1 MVQTHFIKAKKG
13 YSACLGGRARLW
25 RSLER
30 LTEFLLLTS
39 CGSDSLINGCLR
51 QRLLDGM
58 SRRGRRLSVEHGAG
72 EAASAAAAHE
82 RTLRPRPQPR
92 ATALR
97 SGYATTLQISLASEC
112 DLAATNSRLP
122 PDSMVEAEEAIF
134 PQYARTLEASSTYIR
149 CRNFILALWLRNP
162 VKYLEYTRVAEVASI
177 QGRLVNIW
185 NSPVLRDAY
194 EFLQR
199 YRYINF
205 GILPLSP
212 QPSSKQSPRIIVIG
226 AGIAGLSAARE
237 LLNLYRHHPTEAQP
251 VITVLEGRKR
261 VGGRIFTLPLHTRAQ
276 GEEHPSGVDL
286 AAQIVTGFE
295 DGNPLDVII
304 MKQSQL
310 PVHFLY
316 NANECQLY
324 DYNGEAVDQRV
335 DMRCEEL
342 FNEILEQACHT
353 VMEDGRRY
361 VVTGPRVRTSTKT
374 PADIPRLP
382 LPSLGEMF
390 DYHLSRHPKRVML
403 RPLDWRL
410 INWHIANLEFANAA
424 SIDQLSLYNWDQAS
438 HLGQKIGGGCFVAS
452 IETSYP
458 SHQHGFE
465 GDHAMIPG
473 GYGQVPH
480 AYAFGMDS
488 EHAVLDIKFEKT
500 VDLVSVD
507 PVTGEV
513 TVECA
518 DESLYQCD
526 ALVMTVPLGILKS
539 NSIVFDP
546 PLPAWKRGAI
556 DRLGMGWF
564 NKVILVF
571 ERRFWPADMDSFGAL
586 SEPEDRSDSTGGLP
600 AYTAVRGR
608 FFLFWNVDDLNL
620 YPTTR
625 LPVLCSFIAGE
636 AAVEM
641 EADDDETIVNK
652 AMTVLSRIFPYE
664 HPLPPVVE
672 QVVTRWS
679 RDEFAR
685 GSYSYVANGASGDDY
700 DHLARPTH
708 GNIFWAGEATC
719 RQHPATVHGALLSGM
734 RVAQEVGDLFLGP
747 LQGNSI

>member
-1 MVQTHFIKAKKG
+1 MDRR
-13 YSACLGGRARLW
+13 GGRL
-25 RSLER
+25 SL
-30 LTEFLLLTS
+30 
-39 CGSDSLINGCLR
+39 
-51 QRLLDGM
+51 
-58 SRRGRRLSVEHGAG
+58 EHGAG
-72 EAASAAAAHE
+72 EAALAAAPHE

-92 ATALR
+92 ATAMR
-97 SGYATTLQISLASEC
+97 SGYATSLQTSLASEC

-134 PQYARTLEASSTYIR
+134 PQYARTPDARSTYIR
-149 CRNFILALWLRNP
+149 SRNFILALWLRNP

-185 NSPVLRDAY
+185 NSPFLQDAY

-205 GILPLSP
+205 GIMSLPP
-212 QPSSKQSPRIIVIG
+212 QPCSKQSPRIIVIG
-226 AGIAGLSAARE
+226 AGIAGLTAARE
-237 LLNLYRHHPTEAQP
+237 LLNLYGHHPTEAQP

-276 GEEHPSGVDL
+276 GEDNPSGVDL
-286 AAQIVTGFE
+286 AAQ
-295 DGNPLDVII
+295 
-304 MKQSQL
+304 
-310 PVHFLY
+310 FLY

-324 DYNGEAVDQRV
+324 DYNGEAVDQRA

-353 VMEDGRRY
+353 VMEGGRRY

-374 PADIPRLP
+374 PADIPQLP
-382 LPSLGEMF
+382 LRSLGEMF
-390 DYHLSRHPKRVML
+390 DYHLSRHPKRFML

-424 SIDQLSLYNWDQAS
+424 SIDQLSLYNWDQDD
-438 HLGQKIGGGCFVAS
+438 
-452 IETSYP
+452 E
-458 SHQHGFE
+458 HGFD

-480 AYAFGMDS
+480 AYAFGIDS
-488 EHAVLDIKFEKT
+488 EHSVLDIKFEKT

-507 PVTGEV
+507 PVSGRV
-513 TVECA
+513 TVGCA

-526 ALVMTVPLGILKS
+526 ALSETQDGSSDLLPNNHMPWFPQS
-539 NSIVFDP
+539 DSIVFDP
-546 PLPAWKRGAI
+546 PLPAWKLGAI

-586 SEPEDRSDSTGGLP
+586 SEPEHRLDSTGGLP

-608 FFLFWNVDDLNL
+608 FFLFWNL

-652 AMTVLSRIFPYE
+652 AMTVLSHIFPYE

-708 GNIFWAGEATC
+708 EKIFWAGEATC

-747 LQGNSI
+747 LKGNSI